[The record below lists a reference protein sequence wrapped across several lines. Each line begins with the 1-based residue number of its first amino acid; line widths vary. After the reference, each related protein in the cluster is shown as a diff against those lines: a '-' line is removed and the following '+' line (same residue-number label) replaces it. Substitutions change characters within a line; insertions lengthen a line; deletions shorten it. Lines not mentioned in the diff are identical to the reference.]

1 MKRKVAIYARV
12 STEHEAQINALGN
25 QIQYY
30 DNILAMHPEWELVD
44 RYIDEGITGTSV
56 KKRKNFMRMMKDA
69 MDGKF
74 SLIITREVSR
84 FARNTVDTLQQTRVL
99 RRNGIEVYFTEDNI
113 WTMNDEDGELR
124 LTLMATL
131 AQNESKKTSTRVK
144 AGQKVSFENGVLY
157 GNGNIL
163 GYDRN
168 GKDLVINKEQAE
180 TVKMIFDLYLEGN
193 GSKRIAYILE
203 SRGRLT
209 ATGKTKWQPGT
220 ISRIL
225 RNPFYCGRVVY
236 RKQYVPD
243 YLEQKKINNFGDV
256 EKIEVKGTHEC
267 IVSEEEFDRAQKLLN
282 QKSVAVDN
290 RGRRGVKLPKSLY
303 GKLLVCECGS
313 TFMRTTWHKY
323 KDGRKQ
329 FGYQCHK
336 QSNLGSYQVRKK
348 RGLDVEGACDV
359 MMFPEWK
366 LRLQANWIFRDFWK
380 DKNTIIEKAVKM
392 LEAHMNDDNPYD
404 SSEEIENIK
413 KQINKEEKKL
423 DGLVELRLEGDI
435 SKEVYDEK
443 KANVK
448 NSLSCLKEK
457 LLNLEGTT
465 NCFRD
470 NINDRIDILKE
481 LMETEF
487 DSFIGNVPDELVGQF
502 VDKIIVHKD
511 WFEWKL
517 KNINNPV
524 KCKVIGTKKDNE
536 LLILSDLTSESAM
549 QHRQLLQKVGNNR
562 LWCQKPLNIGNFT
575 VSKDY
580 LKEYKKFDKNMK
592 KAGKWE
598 DINVTITV

>member
-30 DNILAMHPEWELVD
+30 DNILSLHPEWELVE

-84 FARNTVDTLQQTRVL
+84 FARNTVDTLQQTRIL

-163 GYDRN
+163 GYDRK

-180 TVKMIFDLYLEGN
+180 TVKMIFDLYLAGN

-203 SRGRLT
+203 SKGRLT

-225 RNPFYCGRVVY
+225 RNPFYCGRIVY

-256 EKIEVKGTHEC
+256 EKIEIKGNHEC
-267 IVSEEEFDRAQKLLN
+267 IVSEEEFDRAQVLLN
-282 QKSVAVDN
+282 KKSISVSN
-290 RGRRGVKLPKSLY
+290 RGRRGIKPPKSLY
-303 GKLLVCECGS
+303 GRLLVCECGS

-348 RGLDVEGACDV
+348 RGLDVEGSCDV

-366 LRLQANWIFRDFWK
+366 LRMQANWIFKDFWK
-380 DKNTIIEKAVKM
+380 DKKTIIGQAVKL
-392 LEAHMNDDNPYD
+392 LEAHMDDED
-404 SSEEIENIK
+404 VCDHSDEVECIK
-413 KQINKEEKKL
+413 KQIKKEEGKL
-423 DGLVELRLEGDI
+423 NNLVEMRLEGDI
-435 SKEVYDEK
+435 SKEIYEDK
-443 KANVK
+443 KASIK
-448 NSLSCLKEK
+448 RSLEYLQGSLKE
-457 LLNLEGTT
+457 LEESTGHH
-465 NCFRD
+465 ND
-470 NINDRIDILKE
+470 NIRDRIDILKE
-481 LMETEF
+481 LMEADF
-487 DSFIGNVPDELVGQF
+487 DNFVGNVPDELVERF

-517 KNINNPV
+517 KNIEEPI
-524 KCKVIGTKKDNE
+524 KCKVIGTKRKNE
-536 LLILSDLTSESAM
+536 LYVNADDSPSGDT
-549 QHRQLLQKVGNNR
+549 QHRQLSLESNTPHK
-562 LWCQKPLNIGNFT
+562 LN
-575 VSKDY
+575 VWLSA
-580 LKEYKKFDKNMK
+580 NM
-592 KAGKWE
+592 
-598 DINVTITV
+598 